1 MKILLLFILTVTIS
15 STTLGQNYPQTLVDS
30 FCNSTIEFYYSEFAK
45 PTDSIKAV
53 NFKPKN
59 PYITKS
65 DITKNLQTQYK
76 NFNVYFLTQ
85 QEVLEKISLTK
96 SRTGSLD
103 KIVVIQLA
111 DTINIDIVGWS
122 IKVTKVKFVKG
133 RPTNIHSNFGASC
146 GGTLGYIPTCR
157 FVYNKLK
164 NGWTRYTWTET
175 ADAIMSKRNKDRT
188 RE

>member
-1 MKILLLFILTVTIS
+1 MKILHLFILTITVC
-15 STTLGQNYPQTLVDS
+15 STTFGQNYPQALVDS
-30 FCNSTIEFYYSEFAK
+30 FCNSTIEFYYTEFAK
-45 PTDSIKAV
+45 PTDSSKAA

-59 PYITKS
+59 PFITKS
-65 DITKNLQTQYK
+65 DITKNLRTQYN

-85 QEVLEKISLTK
+85 QEFLEKISLTK
-96 SRTGSLD
+96 SKTGSLD
-103 KIVVIQLA
+103 KIVIAQLK

-157 FVYNKLK
+157 FIYDKVK
-164 NGWTRYTWTET
+164 NEWTRHTWTET
-175 ADAIMSKRNKDRT
+175 ADAVMSKRNKDRDP
-188 RE
+188 E